1 MGDGSGLRYQGP
13 NTKKYD
19 FACVIADAT
28 ACCSQGIEFVPDGDY
43 TYPELNS
50 SITVSGIFAT
60 YYEEGV
66 YRYCRLI
73 YAKMG

>member
-1 MGDGSGLRYQGP
+1 M
-13 NTKKYD
+13 
-19 FACVIADAT
+19 IADAT